1 MANYCGDNLR
11 RLMARLGLT
20 IREVAARSRLDHRT
34 IKGILDGTHRPHA
47 KTLHRLASGLGVS
60 PDELFVDPAQ
70 LVYRCFDRATNPLVA
85 EAVANHPELFSGWT
99 EADFEELHSRFGTG
113 GPLTAEGTLAAV
125 QAMNANR
132 RTHEQLAVLLE
143 SSQAEVIRGIV
154 EVMYQKVVGS
164 NLPGEPTD
172 PTPRSARARL
182 PRRPP
187 GPKNLSQNR
196 S

>member
-1 MANYCGDNLR
+1 MPNYCGDNLR

-20 IREVAARSRLDHRT
+20 IRQVAARSGLDHRT

-47 KTLHRLASGLGVS
+47 KTLHRLAAGLGVS
-60 PDELFVDPAQ
+60 PDELFVEPAQ
-70 LVYRCFDRATNPLVA
+70 LLYRCFDRATNPLVA

-125 QAMNANR
+125 HAMNANR

-154 EVMYQKVVGS
+154 EVMYENVVRA
-164 NLPGEPTD
+164 NLPPEPTQ
-172 PTPRSARARL
+172 PENHPARRPL
-182 PRRPP
+182 PRRSTRAKRLGEAAP
-187 GPKNLSQNR
+187 
-196 S
+196 